1 MATSIS
7 SASQVSDLVNAIVQK
22 FDANGDGK
30 LSKDE
35 FGSFLTN
42 LIGGFGA
49 AGGLATAVTSA
60 ARPAGTPAAAALQG
74 RVGKFAGFD
83 MVKMDDANHTSFKYQ
98 IGRILQNYANTA
110 EGLQQALP
118 EIQKLVP
125 GAKIVGS
132 KGDKIDFG
140 DYDDPKS
147 GRIGIVDVILAAG
160 GPEKGLAWTWQPV
173 DSA

>member
-7 SASQVSDLVNAIVQK
+7 SVSQVSDLVNAIVQK
-22 FDANGDGK
+22 FDSNGDGK

-35 FGSFLTN
+35 FGAFLTN
-42 LIGGFGA
+42 LIGGSGA
-49 AGGLATAVTSA
+49 AGRLATAATSSIGSA
-60 ARPAGTPAAAALQG
+60 ASTPQARA
-74 RVGKFAGFD
+74 GKFAGFD
-83 MVKMDDANHTSFKYQ
+83 MVKMDDEHNKSFKYQ
-98 IGRILQNYANTA
+98 IGRILRFYPNTA
-110 EGLQQALP
+110 AGLEQALP

-147 GRIGIVDVILAAG
+147 GRIGVVDVILAAG
-160 GPEKGLAWTWQPV
+160 GPEKGLAWTWQPI
-173 DSA
+173 DNA